1 MSQHC
6 FISGVVSPL
15 MIRVET
21 PAQLTSYL
29 GVSVCMTV
37 YSVGTCDG
45 MLLLL
50 VTSVLASLLGPA
62 LARLSITAATPSGSL
77 FRAGEGMVL
86 ECSTNLPWF
95 LCIWDT
101 PRESPFVASLLL
113 PSTCQYFTHKY
124 ILPFMTKMVFKRIVR
139 LDCKNE
145 AQKQKVT
152 NFIAN

>member
-1 MSQHC
+1 
-6 FISGVVSPL
+6 

-101 PRESPFVASLLL
+101 PRESPLVASLLL
-113 PSTCQYFTHKY
+113 PSTFQYFKHRSTFNPLGAKFSY
-124 ILPFMTKMVFKRIVR
+124 PSCLGNKIISNTK
-139 LDCKNE
+139 
-145 AQKQKVT
+145 
-152 NFIAN
+152 

>member
-1 MSQHC
+1 
-6 FISGVVSPL
+6 

-37 YSVGTCDG
+37 YSVGTCDV

-101 PRESPFVASLLL
+101 PRESPFV
-113 PSTCQYFTHKY
+113 
-124 ILPFMTKMVFKRIVR
+124 VWEKRKLYVR
-139 LDCKNE
+139 RIFLVQNLY
-145 AQKQKVT
+145 ALYS
-152 NFIAN
+152 F

>member
-1 MSQHC
+1 
-6 FISGVVSPL
+6 

-113 PSTCQYFTHKY
+113 PSNFQYFNHRSFFV
-124 ILPFMTKMVFKRIVR
+124 PFMTKMVFKRFVILRWIKRKKV
-139 LDCKNE
+139 
-145 AQKQKVT
+145 KVT
-152 NFIAN
+152 ICLIIRSTKY

>member
-1 MSQHC
+1 
-6 FISGVVSPL
+6 

-37 YSVGTCDG
+37 YSVGTCDR

-113 PSTCQYFTHKY
+113 PSAIQYFQHRN
-124 ILPFMTKMVFKRIVR
+124 ICCPL
-139 LDCKNE
+139 
-145 AQKQKVT
+145 
-152 NFIAN
+152 

>member
-1 MSQHC
+1 
-6 FISGVVSPL
+6 

-101 PRESPFVASLLL
+101 PRESPFL
-113 PSTCQYFTHKY
+113 THLCCY
-124 ILPFMTKMVFKRIVR
+124 QVLFSILTLMTKMVFKRIWK
-139 LDCKNE
+139 LEKLLLIYY
-145 AQKQKVT
+145 T
-152 NFIAN
+152 YI

>member
-1 MSQHC
+1 
-6 FISGVVSPL
+6 
-15 MIRVET
+15 
-21 PAQLTSYL
+21 
-29 GVSVCMTV
+29 
-37 YSVGTCDG
+37 

-101 PRESPFVASLLL
+101 PRESSFDVSCRLMVNIRIQFSNFV
-113 PSTCQYFTHKY
+113 
-124 ILPFMTKMVFKRIVR
+124 TKLAFKRFGNYHIW
-139 LDCKNE
+139 
-145 AQKQKVT
+145 
-152 NFIAN
+152 